1 MRIAIRNDQET
12 TIEFTADDLNALI
25 ATDPDFRK
33 ARGRLRVGIADS
45 VVSVDLSAPLDPL
58 KWTRMRGRWFN
69 GNIRLGLSYL
79 DDNFFFDMKS
89 SEANGRQ
96 IPSFIFNSDFQ
107 RSFDRSFNQRFQ
119 RRSENQRNRNSWLKY
134 IRTISVQDDKV
145 ILITRRI

>member
-1 MRIAIRNDQET
+1 
-12 TIEFTADDLNALI
+12 
-25 ATDPDFRK
+25 
-33 ARGRLRVGIADS
+33 
-45 VVSVDLSAPLDPL
+45 
-58 KWTRMRGRWFN
+58 MRGRWFN